1 MSSVESIT
9 PIEVVRRVFERLND
23 RDADARCLPFGPMTQ
38 GRHDSREHRA
48 NPIQKDH

>member
-1 MSSVESIT
+1 MSSVGDIT

-23 RDADARCLPFGPMTQ
+23 RDADALPPFSSDDR